1 MVPLIVEIGVVP
13 NVSIISK
20 LYSENLQWFLVDD
33 HLMFNSVL
41 VGRWTDNETGKILKT
56 CNFNKKYFWGTIT
69 AVFWSFDKNYKWL
82 WSNSETS
89 RPLLVLVLCFLL
101 LNYADIKC
109 STGRQSTV
117 RKIVDPSQTKISF
130 HFFPKSGA
138 LRKTSLT
145 LWWSGEVWT

>member
-56 CNFNKKYFWGTIT
+56 CNFNKKYFWEIIT
-69 AVFWSFDKNYKWL
+69 TVFWSFDKNCMWL

-89 RPLLVLVLCFLL
+89 KLLLVLVLCFLL
-101 LNYADIKC
+101 LNYADMKC
-109 STGRQSTV
+109 STRRQSV
-117 RKIVDPSQTKISF
+117 VWEIVDPSQIKMTF
-130 HFFPKSGA
+130 YFFPKSGV
-138 LRKTSLT
+138 LRKTYLIY
-145 LWWSGEVWT
+145 

>member
-56 CNFNKKYFWGTIT
+56 CNFNKKYFWEIIT
-69 AVFWSFDKNYKWL
+69 TVFWSFNKNCMWL

-89 RPLLVLVLCFLL
+89 KLLLVLVLCFLL
-101 LNYADIKC
+101 RNYADMKH
-109 STGRQSTV
+109 STRRQSTV
-117 RKIVDPSQTKISF
+117 WEILDPSQMTF
-130 HFFPKSGA
+130 HFFPKRGV

-145 LWWSGEVWT
+145 L

>member
-56 CNFNKKYFWGTIT
+56 CNFNKKYFWEIIT
-69 AVFWSFDKNYKWL
+69 TVFWSFNKNCMWL

-89 RPLLVLVLCFLL
+89 KLLLVLVLCFLL
-101 LNYADIKC
+101 LNYADMKC
-109 STGRQSTV
+109 STRRQSAV
-117 RKIVDPSQTKISF
+117 WEIVDSSQMKMTF
-130 HFFPKSGA
+130 HLFPKSGV

-145 LWWSGEVWT
+145 L

>member
-56 CNFNKKYFWGTIT
+56 CNFNKKYFWEIIT
-69 AVFWSFDKNYKWL
+69 AVFWSFNKNCMWL

-89 RPLLVLVLCFLL
+89 KLLLVLVLCFLL
-101 LNYADIKC
+101 LNYAKVKC
-109 STGRQSTV
+109 STRRHSLYCMGNSRSQSNEN
-117 RKIVDPSQTKISF
+117 DISL
-130 HFFPKSGA
+130 FPKKWCFKKNISNFV
-138 LRKTSLT
+138 
-145 LWWSGEVWT
+145 SGEV